1 MQRPLI
7 DGLPG
12 LSPYARDLLGRP
24 RAPAAAHVRAELFG
38 VQRFAEHGHSLARAQ
53 TVYPPGKGPPGAGFF
68 PRVAQNLAALRSAFD
83 YIALT
88 SQNGHYISP
97 AAEWLLDN
105 FHLVEAQLQQIREGV
120 PRRYYAQL
128 PKLSAPPLAGLPRV
142 YGIAWAYVAHTDSV
156 LDQTLFTAFLEAY
169 QDVAELGTGE
179 LWALPTTLRVVL
191 LENLRR
197 VAQGIAES
205 KVAREVA
212 HAVWDAPAHLS
223 VPQLDALLAA
233 MDGIGQQAAY
243 LTQLWQRLPVERGD
257 DPPPVRDWTE
267 RHCADGPALLA
278 RVQGVQASTNL
289 TVGNIVTT
297 LRLVGQ
303 VEWSDLI
310 DPISRPLRVL
320 RQLPSFGEES
330 ERTRQQITS
339 ALEQVARSSRQT
351 ERAVAQAVLQR
362 ALAAGAA
369 EQGGSAAAATAGY
382 HLFGNGRAAL
392 LAQLGP
398 PQAGGA
404 RPGRRFRLGPDATL
418 ALCLLIAAAGT
429 AVLLAAGLHRLQRQD
444 MAVAVSPWLLAAAA
458 GLFAMP
464 LFEAVMALLH
474 RLVAESTQVE
484 PLPRLSFADGIPA
497 AHRVLVVVP
506 ALLTSAAAAVEL
518 AQALERHWLA
528 NREAHAQFALLTDW
542 PDADIATLPDDRP
555 VLQAALAEIA
565 ALNQRHPPAPG
576 EPPRFA
582 LLHRPR
588 RWCFTQQRWIGW
600 ERKRGKLEMLL
611 RLLAT
616 GKGRGFVA
624 LAPGQRLAERIA
636 YVVTLDSDTILPP
649 GTLRELVAV
658 AAHPLNAPV
667 VDART
672 RRVTAGFGILQP
684 RILAPLPARAERSP
698 FHWLFA
704 GQCGI
709 DPYSA
714 GASDIYQDLFG
725 SGSFTGKG
733 LLHVRALHA
742 ALDRRL
748 PDDAVL
754 SHDLLEGT
762 LARCALV
769 SDLAFV
775 EAHPH
780 HAGVAAARLHRWM
793 RGDWQLLPLMRHARH
808 FGIDALGLWKMA
820 DNLRRALLAPACAA
834 LLVLALF
841 TAAVPL
847 GWALAV
853 VAAAF
858 ALGPLL
864 GACAALVPTRRGIAW
879 RHFLAAGATELARAA
894 GGAAWQCV
902 QLAAQSRL
910 SLDAAL
916 RSLWRLAV
924 SRRRLLE
931 WTTAAQAQAQAG
943 ARLIPFLRVDALPTL
958 LCLALAGAATQ
969 GPHPGLGPLILGLWA
984 CAPLLSWWGSRV
996 PTQPDQPLT
1005 LAERDYAGTLAR
1017 DTWRFF
1023 EQVVGPDDHHLPPDN
1038 LQIDPQPALAHRT
1051 SPTNIG
1057 MYLLAAC
1064 CAERFGWIDRG
1075 ALVLRLAATLDTV
1088 ERLDKHRGH
1097 LYNWYETRTL
1107 QVLAPAYVS
1116 SVDSG
1121 NLAGHLVAVAQACR
1135 LLAGDGHASAAALLA
1150 QAQRCEALCAAMD
1163 FRGLYDGKRHLFH
1176 IGLRADDNA
1185 LDAGYYDLLASEAR
1199 LLSFLAIA
1207 KGDVPR
1213 RHWSALGRVFLPVG
1227 MRAGLKSWS
1236 GSMFEYLMPLLVMDE
1251 PRGSLLR
1258 GASRA
1263 AVQAQ
1268 RAFAR
1273 VRVLPWGVSE
1283 SAYAARDHSLA
1294 YQYAPFG
1301 VPRLALRRTPLAEQV
1316 VAPYASAMASMVAPQ
1331 AALANLQ
1338 RLQALGGRGELGFF
1352 DALDFTAARQLAGQ
1366 PVTVVRNFMAH
1377 HQGMALVAL
1386 CNLLCEAAP
1395 RRWFAAAPLVR
1406 AHATLLHER
1415 TPRQIVGSADPR
1427 TPPEPQG
1434 QEAAAAF
1441 RSRAIDPL
1449 VRGFLPTQLLSN
1461 GRYTV
1466 ALRPNG
1472 AGVSRW
1478 RAFNVSRW
1486 RDDPLRDDHGS
1497 FLYVREAG
1505 RLAPT
1510 SLTALPAPGAGW
1522 AYRCLFLA
1530 DRVQFDAQGDGLRLR
1545 TVVRISPEDDTEL
1558 RTVTLHNEAPATRVL
1573 ELISCFEPV
1582 LSNPKADEAHP
1593 AFANL
1598 FVRTHWRPEWR
1609 ALLLE
1614 RRPRL
1619 PGEPVVAAA
1628 HFLGAAECTV
1638 LSVDGMTDRR
1648 AFIGRNR
1655 TLATPALHAQP
1666 VGADGQPSTG
1676 LDPIA
1681 GLRVRLSIGPGETAS
1696 LTFGTTAGE
1705 SLEGLYPSI
1714 DRYMQPTQ
1722 VERAAR
1728 LSATLAQVRMRDLGA
1743 DPQRDFALQDLATIL
1758 TYTTPRA
1765 TQERG
1770 LVDLRALWRFGISG
1784 DKPIVLVRIHGPLGM
1799 GLLHALLRAQPW
1811 WGFGGVACDVVV
1823 LNGEPDSY
1831 AMPLQRGIEALRS
1844 AVAQQ
1849 VRHSFAR
1856 EDVADFHL
1864 LREREIA
1871 PHEQA
1876 ALAALARAV
1885 FTADGRPLEV
1895 QVAALRDAAERAA
1908 PLPESVAAGM
1918 ALPWAAATPAV
1929 PATAASAAAT
1939 TAATTL
1945 PACAPSGRFDAATG
1959 EYCVDIG
1966 ADRPTPRPWVNVIAN
1981 SGFGFQV
1988 SESGVGYTWAVNS
2001 RLHQLT
2007 PWSNDPVRDPAFEHY
2022 LLQDLDTGAV
2032 LPLLPANAG
2041 GQVVHRV
2048 RHGQGYSVFE
2058 CAHQQLALQATF
2070 FADRD
2075 DAVKL
2080 VQVRVHHTGSG
2091 RRRLRVLALAEWQLG
2106 AARGQRRTLHT
2117 WKPQELPA
2125 VFAQQRESSAGFGGS
2140 TAFLMLTGLDGLQ
2153 WSCDRGAFFGPGGTL
2168 ELPARLAQRQGS
2180 GLDACGAVA
2189 ADAVLD
2195 AGAQA
2200 VVCFVLGHADTADA
2214 ATALARRWQHQDA
2227 GAALLRVRGF
2237 WDELL
2242 GRVQVRTPDPLFDV
2256 MVNRWLLYQTLSCRI
2271 WSKAGFYQAGGA
2283 SGFRDQLQDAMAF
2296 ALWDPARLHAQIL
2309 ACAARQFPEGDVQHW
2324 WHLPGGAGVRTHFSD
2339 DLLWLPL
2346 ACTRYVETTGEAGLL
2361 DQRVAFIDGPP
2372 VPPGA
2377 EDLYATPTASVATA
2391 SIYEHAARAI
2401 DKSLNTG
2408 RHGLP
2413 LMGSGDWND
2422 GMNRVGHA
2430 GHGESVWLGWFL
2442 CSVVDGFAPYA
2453 EARGEHAR
2461 ARRWRAARAGWT
2473 AALHGAGWDGDWFR
2487 RAFFD
2492 DGSPLGAST
2501 NAECRIDL
2509 IAQAWSVLSCAS
2521 QPRYTQA
2528 AMAAVQ
2534 ARLVDSDAG
2543 LLRLLDPPFAQSE
2556 PSPGYIQAYPPG
2568 VRENGG
2574 QYAHAA
2580 VWALMAQ
2587 ATQGDSAAAW
2597 RSWRGLSPA
2606 HRAAHAE
2613 QGPRYELEPYVM
2625 AGDIYSAPPYV
2636 GRGGWSWYTGS
2647 AAWMHRAAVETLLG
2661 LRVHGGRL
2669 CLVPC
2674 VPDDWPGFELVL
2686 RLGAHR
2692 ITVQY
2697 GSVPAIAAAAVHR
2710 LAVGEW
2716 IDWRRLPTDA
2726 VLCIAS
2732 AAPVPAPAP
2741 ASACTRP

>member
-1 MQRPLI
+1 LNRPLI
-7 DGLPG
+7 DQLPG
-12 LSPYARDLLGRP
+12 LSRYARDLLGRP
-24 RAPAAAHVRAELFG
+24 GVPAAAHVRAELFG
-38 VQRFAEHGHSLARAQ
+38 VQRFAEHGHSLAHAQ
-53 TVYPPGKGPPGAGFF
+53 TVYPPGKLPRGMGFF
-68 PRVAQNLAALRSAFD
+68 PRVQENLAALRSAFD

-88 SQNGHYISP
+88 SQNGQDISP

-105 FHLVEAQLQQIREGV
+105 FHLVEAQLQEIREGV

-205 KVAREVA
+205 KVARELA
-212 HAVWDAPAHLS
+212 HAVWDASADLS

-267 RHCADGPALLA
+267 RHCGDGPALLA

-303 VEWSDLI
+303 LEWADLI
-310 DPISRPLRVL
+310 DPVSRPLRVL
-320 RQLPSFGEES
+320 RQLPSFAEES

-351 ERAVAQAVLQR
+351 ERVVAQAVLQCG
-362 ALAAGAA
+362 LAAGAA
-369 EQGGSAAAATAGY
+369 DGACAHGHHAAAATAGY
-382 HLFGNGRAAL
+382 HLFGDGRAAL
-392 LAQLGP
+392 LQQLGP
-398 PQAGGA
+398 PQAEGA
-404 RPGRRFRLGPDATL
+404 RRSLRLRPGPGATL
-418 ALCLLIAAAGT
+418 ALCLLVAATGT
-429 AVLLAAGLHRLQRQD
+429 ALLLAAGLHRLQREELA
-444 MAVAVSPWLLAAAA
+444 MPPWQLALAAA
-458 GLFAMP
+458 LFAMP
-464 LFEAVMALLH
+464 LFEAVLALLH
-474 RLVAESTQVE
+474 RLVAESVRVE
-484 PLPRLSFADGIPA
+484 PLPRLSFADGIPP

-506 ALLTSAAAAVEL
+506 ALLTSAAGAVAL

-528 NREAHAQFALLTDW
+528 NREANAQFALLTDW
-542 PDADIATLPDDRP
+542 PDADIASLPNDRS
-555 VLQAALAEIA
+555 VLETALAEIA
-565 ALNQRHPPAPG
+565 ALNRRHRPAPG
-576 EPPRFA
+576 APPRFA

-611 RLLAT
+611 RLLAI
-616 GKGRGFVA
+616 GEDRGFFP

-672 RRVTAGFGILQP
+672 RRVTSGFGILQP
-684 RILAPLPARAERSP
+684 RILAPLPGRAERSP

-709 DPYSA
+709 DPYGA

-742 ALDRRL
+742 TLDRRL

-769 SDLAFV
+769 GDLAFV

-793 RGDWQLLPLMRHARH
+793 RGDWQLLPLMRRARH
-808 FGIDALGLWKMA
+808 VGIDALGLWKMA

-841 TAAVPL
+841 TSAVPP
-847 GWALAV
+847 GWALAGV
-853 VAAAF
+853 VAAF

-864 GACAALVPTRRGIAW
+864 GALAALVPTRHGIAW
-879 RHFLAAGATELARAA
+879 RHFFAAGATELARAM
-894 GGAAWQCV
+894 GGAAWQFV

-910 SLDAAL
+910 ALDAAL

-943 ARLIPFLRVDALPTL
+943 SRFMPFLRVDALPTL

-969 GPHPGLGPLILGLWA
+969 GPHPWLGPLILGLWA

-1005 LAERDYAGTLAR
+1005 PAERDYADTLAR

-1023 EQVVGPDDHHLPPDN
+1023 EQVVGEDDHHLPPDN

-1064 CAERFGWIDRG
+1064 CAERFGWIDPG
-1075 ALVLRLAATLDTV
+1075 ALALRLAATLDTV

-1135 LLAGDGHASAAALLA
+1135 LLASDGHDSAAALRALA
-1150 QAQRCEALCAAMD
+1150 LRCEALCAAMD
-1163 FRGLYDGKRHLFH
+1163 FRALYDGKRHLFH
-1176 IGLRADDNA
+1176 IGLHTDDNA
-1185 LDAGYYDLLASEAR
+1185 LDAGHYDLLASEAR

-1213 RHWSALGRVFLPVG
+1213 RHWSVLGRVFLPVG

-1236 GSMFEYLMPLLVMDE
+1236 GSVFEYLMPLLVMDE
-1251 PRGSLLR
+1251 PRGGLLR
-1258 GASRA
+1258 GASGA

-1268 RAFAR
+1268 RAFAQAR
-1273 VRVLPWGVSE
+1273 ALPWGVSE
-1283 SAYAARDHSLA
+1283 SAYAARDHTLA

-1316 VAPYASAMASMVAPQ
+1316 VAPYASVMATMVAPQ

-1395 RRWFAAAPLVR
+1395 RRWFAAAPLVQ

-1415 TPRQIVGSADPR
+1415 TPRQIIGSADPR
-1427 TPPEPQG
+1427 TPPEPRG
-1434 QEAAAAF
+1434 PDAPAAF
-1441 RSRAIDPL
+1441 RSRAIDPS

-1497 FLYVREAG
+1497 FLYVCEND

-1522 AYRCLFLA
+1522 VYRSLFLA

-1545 TVVRISPEDDTEL
+1545 TVVLISPEDDTEL
-1558 RTVTLHNEAPATRVL
+1558 RTVTLHNEGQDTRTL

-1598 FVRTHWRPEWR
+1598 FVRAHWKPEWR

-1628 HFLGAAECTV
+1628 HFLGACEASI
-1638 LSVDGMTDRR
+1638 LSVDGLTDRR

-1655 TLATPALHAQP
+1655 TLAAPALHAQP
-1666 VGADGQPSTG
+1666 SAADGQPSTG
-1676 LDPIA
+1676 LDPVA

-1696 LTFGTTAGE
+1696 LSFCTSAGD
-1705 SLEGLYPSI
+1705 SLESLYPSI
-1714 DRYMQPTQ
+1714 DRYLQPTH
-1722 VERAAR
+1722 VERATR
-1728 LSATLAQVRMRDLGA
+1728 LSATLAQVRLRDLGA
-1743 DPQRDFALQDLATIL
+1743 DPQRDFALQDLSTIL

-1784 DKPIVLVRIHGPLGM
+1784 DKPIVLVRIRGALGM
-1799 GLLHALLRAQPW
+1799 GLLYALLRAQPW

-1864 LREREIA
+1864 LRERELT
-1871 PHEQA
+1871 PREHA

-1885 FTADGRPLEV
+1885 FTADGRPLEQ
-1895 QVAALRDAAERAA
+1895 QVAALRDAAERTPPQEA
-1908 PLPESVAAGM
+1908 
-1918 ALPWAAATPAV
+1918 ALPGPA
-1929 PATAASAAAT
+1929 PPPSAAAT
-1939 TAATTL
+1939 TPTNTPTFA
-1945 PACAPSGRFDAATG
+1945 SGGHFDAATG
-1959 EYCVDIG
+1959 EYRLDIG
-1966 ADRPTPRPWVNVIAN
+1966 ADHPTPRPWVNVIAN

-2022 LLQDLDTGAV
+2022 LLQDLDTGAL

-2041 GQVVHRV
+2041 GQAVHSV
-2048 RHGQGYSVFE
+2048 RHGQGYSIFE
-2058 CAHQQLALQATF
+2058 CQYQQLVLQTTF

-2080 VQVRVHHTGSG
+2080 VQVRVRHTGGG
-2091 RRRLRVLALAEWQLG
+2091 RRRLRMLALAEWQLG
-2106 AARGQRRTLHT
+2106 AARGQRRTVHT
-2117 WKPQELPA
+2117 WKPDALPA
-2125 VFAQQRESSAGFGGS
+2125 VFAQQRESSAGFGGA
-2140 TAFLMLTGLDGLQ
+2140 TAFLMLTGLDGVQ
-2153 WSCDRGAFFGPGGTL
+2153 WSCDRGAFFGTNGAL

-2189 ADAVLD
+2189 GDTLLE
-2195 AGAQA
+2195 AGTEAL
-2200 VVCFVLGHADTADA
+2200 VCFVLGHADTADDA
-2214 ATALARRWQHQDA
+2214 MALARRWQHQDA
-2227 GAALLRVRGF
+2227 AAAQARVRGF
-2237 WDELL
+2237 WDGLL

-2256 MVNRWLLYQTLSCRI
+2256 LVNRWLLYQTLSCRI

-2296 ALWDPARLHAQIL
+2296 ALCEPDRLQAQIL

-2324 WHLPGGAGVRTHFSD
+2324 WHMPGGAGVRTHFSD

-2346 ACTRYVETTGEAGLL
+2346 ACTRYVQTTGDAGLL
-2361 DQRVAFIDGPP
+2361 DRQVAFIDGPP
-2372 VPPGA
+2372 VPAGA
-2377 EDLYATPTASVATA
+2377 EDLYATPTPSAEVA

-2401 DKSLNTG
+2401 DKSLDTG

-2422 GMNRVGHA
+2422 GMNRVGH
-2430 GHGESVWLGWFL
+2430 GGRGESVWLGWFL
-2442 CSVVDGFAPYA
+2442 CSVVEGFAPYA
-2453 EARGEHAR
+2453 DARAEHAR
-2461 ARRWRAARAGWT
+2461 AQRWRVARAGWI
-2473 AALHGAGWDGDWFR
+2473 AALHSAGWDGAWFR

-2492 DGSPLGAST
+2492 DGSPLGASA

-2509 IAQAWSVLSCAS
+2509 IAQAWSVLSGAS

-2528 AMAAVQ
+2528 AMAAVE
-2534 ARLVDSDAG
+2534 RELVDADAG
-2543 LLRLLDPPFAQSE
+2543 LLRLLHPPFAQST

-2587 ATQGDSAAAW
+2587 AELGDSAGAW
-2597 RSWRGLSPA
+2597 RSWRRLSPA
-2606 HRAAHAE
+2606 HRAADAE
-2613 QGPRYELEPYVM
+2613 QGPRYELEPYAM

-2647 AAWMHRAAVETLLG
+2647 AAWMHRAAVESLLG
-2661 LRVHGGRL
+2661 LCVQGERL
-2669 CLVPC
+2669 CLRPC
-2674 VPDDWPGFELVL
+2674 VPADWPGFQLAL
-2686 RLGAHR
+2686 RLGAHQL
-2692 ITVQY
+2692 TLQY
-2697 GSVPAIAAAAVHR
+2697 GRWLATPQAPVHR
-2710 LAVGEW
+2710 LAPGEW
-2716 IDWRRLPTDA
+2716 IEWRRLPLCA
-2726 VLCIAS
+2726 VLQID
-2732 AAPVPAPAP
+2732 AAPTA
-2741 ASACTRP
+2741 

>member
-1 MQRPLI
+1 MI
-7 DGLPG
+7 DHLPG
-12 LSPYARDLLGRP
+12 LSRYARDLLGRP
-24 RAPAAAHVRAELFG
+24 GVPAAAHVRSELFG
-38 VQRFAEHGHSLARAQ
+38 VQRFVEHGHSLAHAQ
-53 TVYPPGKGPPGAGFF
+53 AVYPPGSVPRGMGFF
-68 PRVAQNLAALRSAFD
+68 PRVKENLAALRSDFD

-88 SQNGHYISP
+88 SQKGHDISP

-120 PRRYYAQL
+120 PQHYYAQL

-156 LDQTLFTAFLEAY
+156 LDQALFTAFLEAY

-205 KVAREVA
+205 KVARELA
-212 HAVWDAPAHLS
+212 HAVWDASADLS

-233 MDGIGQQAAY
+233 MDGLGQQAAY

-257 DPPPVRDWTE
+257 DPPPLRDWTE
-267 RHCADGPALLA
+267 RHCGDGPALLA

-303 VEWSDLI
+303 LEWADLI
-310 DPISRPLRVL
+310 DPVSRPLRVL
-320 RQLPSFGEES
+320 RHLPSFAAES
-330 ERTRQQITS
+330 ERTRQQITG
-339 ALEQVARSSRQT
+339 ALEQIARSTRQT
-351 ERAVAQAVLQR
+351 ERAVAQAVLQCG
-362 ALAAGAA
+362 LTAGAA
-369 EQGGSAAAATAGY
+369 SAQDHNAAAATAGY
-382 HLFGNGRAAL
+382 HLFGDGRVAL
-392 LAQLGP
+392 LQQLGP
-398 PQAGGA
+398 PQAEGVWHSLRW
-404 RPGRRFRLGPDATL
+404 RPGPGATL
-418 ALCLLIAAAGT
+418 ALCLLVAATGT
-429 AVLLAAGLHRLQRQD
+429 ALLLAAGLHRLQREELA
-444 MAVAVSPWLLAAAA
+444 MPPWQLALAAV
-458 GLFAMP
+458 LFTMP
-464 LFEAVMALLH
+464 LFEAVLALLH
-474 RLVAESTQVE
+474 RLVAESVRVE
-484 PLPRLSFADGIPA
+484 PLPRLSLAGGIPP

-506 ALLTSAAAAVEL
+506 ALLTSPAGAVAL
-518 AQALERHWLA
+518 AQTLECHWLA
-528 NREAHAQFALLTDW
+528 NREANAQFALLTDW
-542 PDADIATLPDDRP
+542 PDADIASLPNDQP
-555 VLQAALAEIA
+555 VLKIALAEIA

-588 RWCFTQQRWIGW
+588 RWCLTQQRWIGW

-611 RLLAT
+611 RLLAI
-616 GKGRGFVA
+616 GEDRGFFP

-684 RILAPLPARAERSP
+684 RILAPLPGRADRSP

-742 ALDRRL
+742 TLDRRL

-769 SDLAFV
+769 GDLAFV

-793 RGDWQLLPLMRHARH
+793 RGDWQLLPLMQRARH
-808 FGIDALGLWKMA
+808 VGIDALGLWKMA
-820 DNLRRALLAPACAA
+820 DNLRRALLAPACVA

-841 TAAVPL
+841 TSALPP
-847 GWALAV
+847 GWALAG
-853 VAAAF
+853 VATAF

-864 GACAALVPTRRGIAW
+864 GALAALVPTRHSIAW
-879 RHFLAAGATELARAA
+879 RHFFAAGATELARAL

-910 SLDAAL
+910 ALDAAL

-943 ARLIPFLRVDALPTL
+943 SRLIPFLRIDALPTL

-969 GPHPGLGPLILGLWA
+969 GPHPWLGPLILSLWA

-1005 LAERDYAGTLAR
+1005 RAERDYADTLAR

-1064 CAERFGWIDRG
+1064 CAERFGWIDPG
-1075 ALVLRLAATLDTV
+1075 ALALRLAATLDTV

-1135 LLAGDGHASAAALLA
+1135 LLASNGHDSGAALHA
-1150 QAQRCEALCAAMD
+1150 QALRCEALCAAMD

-1176 IGLRADDNA
+1176 IGLRTDDNL
-1185 LDAGYYDLLASEAR
+1185 LDAGHYDLLASEAR

-1213 RHWSALGRVFLPVG
+1213 RHWSDLGRVFLPVG

-1236 GSMFEYLMPLLVMDE
+1236 GSVFEYLMPLLVMDE
-1251 PRGSLLR
+1251 PRGGLLR
-1258 GASRA
+1258 GASGA

-1268 RAFAR
+1268 RAFAQTR
-1273 VRVLPWGVSE
+1273 ALPWGVSE

-1316 VAPYASAMASMVAPQ
+1316 VAPYASVMATMVAPQ

-1395 RRWFAAAPLVR
+1395 RRWFAAAPLVQ

-1415 TPRQIVGSADPR
+1415 TPRQIIGSADPR
-1427 TPPEPQG
+1427 TPPEPRG
-1434 QEAAAAF
+1434 PDAPAPF
-1441 RSRAIDPL
+1441 RSRAIDPS

-1497 FLYVREAG
+1497 FLYVRESG

-1522 AYRCLFLA
+1522 VYRSLFLA

-1545 TVVRISPEDDTEL
+1545 TVVLISPEDDTEL
-1558 RTVTLHNEAPATRVL
+1558 RTVTLHNEGQDTRTL

-1598 FVRTHWRPEWR
+1598 FVRTHWKPEWR

-1628 HFLGAAECTV
+1628 HFLGACEGSI
-1638 LSVDGMTDRR
+1638 LSVEGLTDRR

-1655 TLATPALHAQP
+1655 TLAAPALHAQP
-1666 VGADGQPSTG
+1666 SAADGQPSTG
-1676 LDPIA
+1676 LDPVA

-1696 LTFGTTAGE
+1696 LSLCTSAGD
-1705 SLEGLYPSI
+1705 SLESLYPSI
-1714 DRYMQPTQ
+1714 DRYQQPTH

-1728 LSATLAQVRMRDLGA
+1728 LSATLAQVRLRDLGA
-1743 DPQRDFALQDLATIL
+1743 DPQRDFALQDLSTIL

-1784 DKPIVLVRIHGPLGM
+1784 DKPIVLVRIRGPLGM

-1856 EDVADFHL
+1856 EDAADFHL
-1864 LREREIA
+1864 LRERELT
-1871 PHEQA
+1871 PREHA

-1885 FTADGRPLEV
+1885 FTADGRPLEQ
-1895 QVAALRDAAERAA
+1895 QVAALRDAAERT
-1908 PLPESVAAGM
+1908 PLQKD
-1918 ALPWAAATPAV
+1918 ALPSLAPPAL
-1929 PATAASAAAT
+1929 AAAT
-1939 TAATTL
+1939 TPTNTPTFA
-1945 PACAPSGRFDAATG
+1945 SGGHFDAATG
-1959 EYCVDIG
+1959 EYRVDIG
-1966 ADRPTPRPWVNVIAN
+1966 PDHPTPRPWVNVIAN
-1981 SGFGFQV
+1981 SSFGFQV

-2022 LLQDLDTGAV
+2022 LLQDLDTGAL

-2041 GQVVHRV
+2041 GQAVHRV
-2048 RHGQGYSVFE
+2048 RHGQGYSIFE
-2058 CAHQQLALQATF
+2058 CQHQQLVLQASF

-2080 VQVRVHHTGSG
+2080 VQVRVRHTGSG

-2106 AARGQRRTLHT
+2106 AARGQRRTVHT
-2117 WKPQELPA
+2117 WKPDALPA

-2140 TAFLMLTGLDGLQ
+2140 TAFLMLTGLDGVQ
-2153 WSCDRGAFFGPGGTL
+2153 WSCDRGAFFGANGAL
-2168 ELPARLAQRQGS
+2168 ALPAQLAPRQGS

-2189 ADAVLD
+2189 ADTLLE
-2195 AGAQA
+2195 AGTEAS
-2200 VVCFVLGHADTADA
+2200 VCFVLGHAGTADDA
-2214 ATALARRWQHQDA
+2214 MALARRWQHQDA
-2227 GAALLRVRGF
+2227 AAALARVRGF

-2256 MVNRWLLYQTLSCRI
+2256 LVNRWLLYQTLSCRI

-2296 ALWDPARLHAQIL
+2296 ALCAPDRLQAQIL

-2324 WHLPGGAGVRTHFSD
+2324 WHMPGGAGVRTHFSD

-2346 ACTRYVETTGEAGLL
+2346 ACTRYVETTGDDGLL
-2361 DQRVAFIDGPP
+2361 DRQVAFLDGPP
-2372 VPPGA
+2372 VPPDA
-2377 EDLYATPTASVATA
+2377 EDLYATPTPSAEVV

-2401 DKSLNTG
+2401 DKSLETG

-2422 GMNRVGHA
+2422 GMNRVGH
-2430 GHGESVWLGWFL
+2430 GGRGESVWLGWFL
-2442 CSVVDGFAPYA
+2442 CSVVEGFAPYA
-2453 EARGEHAR
+2453 DARAEHAR
-2461 ARRWRAARAGWT
+2461 ARRWRVARAGWI
-2473 AALHGAGWDGDWFR
+2473 AALHGAGWDGAWFR

-2492 DGSPLGAST
+2492 DGSALGSSA
-2501 NAECRIDL
+2501 NAEGRIDL
-2509 IAQAWSVLSCAS
+2509 IAQAWSVLSGAS

-2528 AMAAVQ
+2528 AMAAVE
-2534 ARLVDSDAG
+2534 RELVDADAG
-2543 LLRLLDPPFAQSE
+2543 LLRLLHPPFAQST

-2587 ATQGDSAAAW
+2587 AELGDSAGAW
-2597 RSWRGLSPA
+2597 RSWRRLSPA
-2606 HRAAHAE
+2606 HRAADAE
-2613 QGPRYELEPYVM
+2613 QGPRYELEPYAM

-2647 AAWMHRAAVETLLG
+2647 AAWMHRAAVESLLG
-2661 LRVHGGRL
+2661 LRVQGERL
-2669 CLVPC
+2669 CLRPC
-2674 VPDDWPGFELVL
+2674 VPADWPGFQLAL
-2686 RLGAHR
+2686 RLGAHQLTLR
-2692 ITVQY
+2692 Y
-2697 GSVPAIAAAAVHR
+2697 GRWLVTPEASEATEASVHL
-2710 LAVGEW
+2710 LAPGEW
-2716 IDWRRLPTDA
+2716 LAWRRLPLCV
-2726 VLCIAS
+2726 VLQID
-2732 AAPVPAPAP
+2732 PVPPA
-2741 ASACTRP
+2741 

>member
-1 MQRPLI
+1 MHRPLI
-7 DGLPG
+7 DRFPT
-12 LSPYARDLLGRP
+12 LSRYARELLGRP
-24 RAPAAAHVRAELFG
+24 GVPAAAHVRAELFG
-38 VQRFAEHGHSLARAQ
+38 VQRFAEHGHSLAHAQ
-53 TVYPPGKGPPGAGFF
+53 TVYPPGSGPSGMGFF
-68 PRVAQNLAALRSAFD
+68 PRVKENLAVLRNAFD

-88 SQNGHYISP
+88 SRNGHYISP

-205 KVAREVA
+205 KVARELA
-212 HAVWDAPAHLS
+212 HAVWDASADLS
-223 VPQLDALLAA
+223 VPQLDTLFTA

-257 DPPPVRDWTE
+257 DPPPLRDWIE
-267 RHCADGPALLA
+267 RHCGDGPALLA

-303 VEWSDLI
+303 VEWADLI

-320 RQLPSFGEES
+320 RQLPSFAEES
-330 ERTRQQITS
+330 ERTRQQITG
-339 ALEQVARSSRQT
+339 ALEQIARSSRQT
-351 ERAVAQAVLQR
+351 ERVVAQAVLQR
-362 ALAAGAA
+362 GLAAGPSD
-369 EQGGSAAAATAGY
+369 GSCTHGHHAAAATAGY
-382 HLFGNGRAAL
+382 HLFGDGRAAL
-392 LAQLGP
+392 VQHLGP
-398 PQAGGA
+398 PQAGGG
-404 RPGRRFRLGPDATL
+404 GRRWRIRLGSGATL

-429 AVLLAAGLHRLQRQD
+429 ALLLAMGLHRLHGEDQA
-444 MAVAVSPWLLAAAA
+444 MPLWLLALTAV
-458 GLFAMP
+458 LFAMP

-474 RLVAESTQVE
+474 RLVAESVRVE
-484 PLPRLSFADGIPA
+484 PLPRLSFADGIPP

-506 ALLTSAAAAVEL
+506 ALLTSAAGAVAL

-528 NREAHAQFALLTDW
+528 NREANAQFALLTDW
-542 PDADIATLPDDRP
+542 PDADIASLPNDRP
-555 VLQAALAEIA
+555 VLETALAEIA
-565 ALNQRHPPAPG
+565 ALNQRHPPATG

-611 RLLAT
+611 RLLAI
-616 GKGRGFVA
+616 GEDRGFFP

-672 RRVTAGFGILQP
+672 RCVTAGFGILQP
-684 RILAPLPARAERSP
+684 RILAPLPERAERSP

-742 ALDRRL
+742 TLDRRL

-769 SDLAFV
+769 GDLTLV

-793 RGDWQLLPLMRHARH
+793 RGDWQLLPLMRRARH
-808 FGIDALGLWKMA
+808 VGIDALGLWKMA
-820 DNLRRALLAPACAA
+820 DNLRRALLAPACVA

-841 TAAVPL
+841 TSAVPP
-847 GWALAV
+847 GWALAG

-864 GACAALVPTRRGIAW
+864 GALAALVPTRQGIAW
-879 RHFLAAGATELARAA
+879 RHFFAAGATELARAV
-894 GGAAWQCV
+894 GGAAWQFV

-910 SLDAAL
+910 ALDAAL

-943 ARLIPFLRVDALPTL
+943 SRLIPFLRVDALPTL
-958 LCLALAGAATQ
+958 LCLALAGAAAQ
-969 GPHPGLGPLILGLWA
+969 GPHPWLGPAIFGLWA
-984 CAPLLSWWGSRV
+984 CAPLLAWWGSRA
-996 PTQPDQPLT
+996 PTRPGRPLT
-1005 LAERDYAGTLAR
+1005 PAERDYADTLAR

-1023 EQVVGPDDHHLPPDN
+1023 EQVVGEGDHHLPPDN

-1064 CAERFGWIDRG
+1064 CAERFGWIDPG
-1075 ALVLRLAATLDTV
+1075 ALALRLAATLDTV

-1135 LLAGDGHASAAALLA
+1135 LLASDGNGSAAALRV
-1150 QAQRCEALCAAMD
+1150 QALRCEALCAAMD
-1163 FRGLYDGKRHLFH
+1163 FRALYDGKRHLFH
-1176 IGLRADDNA
+1176 IGLRTDDNA
-1185 LDAGYYDLLASEAR
+1185 LDAGHYDLLASEAR

-1213 RHWSALGRVFLPVG
+1213 RHWSALGRVFLAVG
-1227 MRAGLKSWS
+1227 MRTGLKSWS
-1236 GSMFEYLMPLLVMDE
+1236 GSVFEYLMPLLVMDE
-1251 PRGSLLR
+1251 PRGGLLR
-1258 GASRA
+1258 GASGA

-1268 RAFAR
+1268 RAFAQAR
-1273 VRVLPWGVSE
+1273 ALPWGVSE

-1316 VAPYASAMASMVAPQ
+1316 VAPYASVMAAMVAPQ
-1331 AALANLQ
+1331 AALANLR

-1395 RRWFAAAPLVR
+1395 RRWFAAAPLVQ

-1415 TPRQIVGSADPR
+1415 TPRQIIGSADPR
-1427 TPPEPQG
+1427 TPPEPQDQG
-1434 QEAAAAF
+1434 APAAF
-1441 RSRAIDPL
+1441 RSRAIDPS

-1497 FLYVREAG
+1497 FLYVCESG

-1522 AYRCLFLA
+1522 VYRSLFLA

-1545 TVVRISPEDDTEL
+1545 TVVLISPEDDTEL
-1558 RTVTLHNEAPATRVL
+1558 RTVTLHNEGQDTRTL

-1598 FVRTHWRPEWR
+1598 FVRAHWKPAWR

-1628 HFLGAAECTV
+1628 HFLGACEGRI
-1638 LSVDGMTDRR
+1638 LSVEGLTDRR

-1655 TLATPALHAQP
+1655 TLAAPALHAQP
-1666 VGADGQPSTG
+1666 RAADGQPSTG
-1676 LDPIA
+1676 LDPVA

-1696 LTFGTTAGE
+1696 LSLCTSAGD
-1705 SLEGLYPSI
+1705 SLESLYPSI
-1714 DRYMQPTQ
+1714 DRYQQPTH

-1728 LSATLAQVRMRDLGA
+1728 LSATLAQVRLRDLGA
-1743 DPQRDFALQDLATIL
+1743 DPQRDFALQDLSTIL

-1784 DKPIVLVRIHGPLGM
+1784 DKPIVLVRIRGPLGM

-1856 EDVADFHL
+1856 EDAADFHL
-1864 LREREIA
+1864 LRERELT
-1871 PHEQA
+1871 PREHA

-1885 FTADGRPLEV
+1885 FTADGRPLEQ
-1895 QVAALRDAAERAA
+1895 QVAALRDAAERT
-1908 PLPESVAAGM
+1908 PLQED
-1918 ALPWAAATPAV
+1918 ALPSLV
-1929 PATAASAAAT
+1929 PPPLAAAT
-1939 TAATTL
+1939 TPTNTPTFA
-1945 PACAPSGRFDAATG
+1945 SGGHFDAATG
-1959 EYCVDIG
+1959 EYRVDIRAG
-1966 ADRPTPRPWVNVIAN
+1966 RPTPRPWINVIAN

-2022 LLQDLDTGAV
+2022 LLQDLDTGAL

-2041 GQVVHRV
+2041 GQAVHSV
-2048 RHGQGYSVFE
+2048 RHGQGYSIFE
-2058 CAHQQLALQATF
+2058 CRHQQLVLQTSF

-2080 VQVRVHHTGSG
+2080 VQVRVRHTGSG

-2106 AARGQRRTLHT
+2106 AARGQRRTVHT
-2117 WKPQELPA
+2117 WKPDALPA
-2125 VFAQQRESSAGFGGS
+2125 VFAQQRESSAGFGGG

-2153 WSCDRGAFFGPGGTL
+2153 WSCDRGAFFGANGAL
-2168 ELPARLAQRQGS
+2168 ALPAQLAQRQGS

-2189 ADAVLD
+2189 ADTLLE
-2195 AGAQA
+2195 AGSET
-2200 VVCFVLGHADTADA
+2200 VVCFMLGHADTADA
-2214 ATALARRWQHQDA
+2214 ATALARRWQHRDA
-2227 GAALLRVRGF
+2227 AATLARVRGF
-2237 WDELL
+2237 WDDLL
-2242 GRVQVRTPDPLFDV
+2242 GRVQVRTPDPLFDAL
-2256 MVNRWLLYQTLSCRI
+2256 VNRWLLYQTLSCRI

-2296 ALWDPARLHAQIL
+2296 ALCEPDRLQAQIL

-2324 WHLPGGAGVRTHFSD
+2324 WHMPGGAGVRTHFSD

-2346 ACTRYVETTGEAGLL
+2346 ACTRYVEATGDAGLL
-2361 DQRVAFIDGPP
+2361 DRQVAFIEGPP
-2372 VPPGA
+2372 VPTGA
-2377 EDLYATPTASVATA
+2377 EDLYATPTPSAVVA

-2401 DKSLNTG
+2401 DKSLDMG
-2408 RHGLP
+2408 QHGLP

-2430 GHGESVWLGWFL
+2430 GRGESVWLGWFL
-2442 CSVVDGFAPYA
+2442 CSVVEGFAPYA
-2453 EARGEHAR
+2453 DARAEHAR
-2461 ARRWRAARAGWT
+2461 ARRWRVARAGWIT
-2473 AALHGAGWDGDWFR
+2473 ALHGAGWDGAWFR

-2492 DGSPLGAST
+2492 DGSPLGASA

-2509 IAQAWSVLSCAS
+2509 LAQAWSVLSGAS
-2521 QPRYTQA
+2521 QPRYTHA
-2528 AMAAVQ
+2528 AMAAVE
-2534 ARLVDSDAG
+2534 RELVDADAG
-2543 LLRLLDPPFAQSE
+2543 LLRLLHPPFAQST
-2556 PSPGYIQAYPPG
+2556 PNPGYIQAYPPG

-2587 ATQGDSAAAW
+2587 AELGDSAGAW
-2597 RSWRGLSPA
+2597 RSWRRLSPA
-2606 HRAAHAE
+2606 HRAADAK
-2613 QGPRYELEPYVM
+2613 QGPRYELEPYAM

-2647 AAWMHRAAVETLLG
+2647 AAWMHRAAVEALLG
-2661 LRVHGGRL
+2661 LCVQGERL
-2669 CLVPC
+2669 CLRPC
-2674 VPDDWPGFELVL
+2674 VPADWPGFQLAL
-2686 RLGAHR
+2686 RLGAHQL
-2692 ITVQY
+2692 TLQY
-2697 GSVPAIAAAAVHR
+2697 GRLLAAPEAPVHR
-2710 LAVGEW
+2710 LAPGEW
-2716 IDWRRLPTDA
+2716 IEWRRLPLRA
-2726 VLCIAS
+2726 VLQID
-2732 AAPVPAPAP
+2732 PAPP
-2741 ASACTRP
+2741 A

>member
-1 MQRPLI
+1 MI
-7 DGLPG
+7 DHLPG
-12 LSPYARDLLGRP
+12 LSRYARNLLDRP
-24 RAPAAAHVRAELFG
+24 GVPAAAHVRAELFG
-38 VQRFAEHGHSLARAQ
+38 VQRFAEHGHSLAHAQ
-53 TVYPPGKGPPGAGFF
+53 AVYPPGSVQRGMGFF
-68 PRVAQNLAALRSAFD
+68 PRVQENLAALRSAFD

-88 SQNGHYISP
+88 SQSGHEISP

-212 HAVWDAPAHLS
+212 HAVWDASADLS

-267 RHCADGPALLA
+267 RHCGDGPALLA

-297 LRLVGQ
+297 LRLFGQ
-303 VEWSDLI
+303 LEWADLI
-310 DPISRPLRVL
+310 DPVSRPLRVL
-320 RQLPSFGEES
+320 RQLPSFAEES

-339 ALEQVARSSRQT
+339 ALEQIARSSRQT
-351 ERAVAQAVLQR
+351 ERVVAQAVLQR
-362 ALAAGAA
+362 GLAGATD
-369 EQGGSAAAATAGY
+369 GTSAQDHHAATATAGY
-382 HLFGNGRAAL
+382 HLFGDGRAAL
-392 LAQLGP
+392 LQQLGP
-398 PQAGGA
+398 PQAEE
-404 RPGRRFRLGPDATL
+404 GRQRLRFHLGPGATL
-418 ALCLLIAAAGT
+418 ALCLFVATAGT
-429 AVLLAAGLHRLQRQD
+429 ALLLAAGLHRLQRD
-444 MAVAVSPWLLAAAA
+444 ELAVPPWLLALAAV
-458 GLFAMP
+458 LFAMP
-464 LFEAVMALLH
+464 LFEAVLALLH
-474 RLVAESTQVE
+474 RLVAESVRVE
-484 PLPRLSFADGIPA
+484 PLPRLSFAGGIPP

-506 ALLTSAAAAVEL
+506 ALLTSAAGAVAL

-528 NREAHAQFALLTDW
+528 NREANAQFALLTDW
-542 PDADIATLPDDRP
+542 PDADIASLPNDRS
-555 VLQAALAEIA
+555 VLESALAEIA
-565 ALNQRHPPAPG
+565 TLNQRHPPAPG
-576 EPPRFA
+576 APPRFA

-611 RLLAT
+611 RLLAI
-616 GKGRGFVA
+616 GEDRGFFP

-684 RILAPLPARAERSP
+684 RILAPLPGRAERSP

-742 ALDRRL
+742 TLDRRL
-748 PDDAVL
+748 PDDTVL

-769 SDLAFV
+769 GDLAFV

-793 RGDWQLLPLMRHARH
+793 RGDWQLLPLMRQARH
-808 FGIDALGLWKMA
+808 VGIDALGLWKMA
-820 DNLRRALLAPACAA
+820 DNLRRALLAPACAT

-841 TAAVPL
+841 TSAVPP
-847 GWALAV
+847 GWALAS

-864 GACAALVPTRRGIAW
+864 GALAALVPTRHGIAW
-879 RHFLAAGATELARAA
+879 RHFFAAGATELARAI
-894 GGAAWQCV
+894 GGAAWQFV

-910 SLDAAL
+910 ALDAAL
-916 RSLWRLAV
+916 RSLWRLTV

-943 ARLIPFLRVDALPTL
+943 QGLAPFLRIDALPTL
-958 LCLALAGAATQ
+958 LCLALAAAAAR
-969 GPHPGLGPLILGLWA
+969 GPHPWLGPLILGLWA
-984 CAPLLSWWGSRV
+984 CAPLLAWWGSRV

-1005 LAERDYAGTLAR
+1005 PAERDYADTLAR

-1064 CAERFGWIDRG
+1064 CAERFGWIDPG
-1075 ALVLRLAATLDTV
+1075 ALAQRLAATLDTV

-1135 LLAGDGHASAAALLA
+1135 MLASDANDSAVALLA
-1150 QAQRCEALCAAMD
+1150 QARRCEALCAAMD

-1176 IGLRADDNA
+1176 IGLRTGDGT

-1213 RHWSALGRVFLPVG
+1213 RHWSALGRIFLPVG

-1236 GSMFEYLMPLLVMDE
+1236 GSVFEYLMPLLVMDE

-1258 GASRA
+1258 GASGA

-1268 RAFAR
+1268 RAFAQAR
-1273 VRVLPWGVSE
+1273 ALPWGVSE
-1283 SAYAARDHSLA
+1283 SAYAARDHTLA

-1316 VAPYASAMASMVAPQ
+1316 VAPYASVMATMVAPQ

-1338 RLQALGGRGELGFF
+1338 RLQALGGRGDLGFF

-1366 PVTVVRNFMAH
+1366 PVTVVRNLMAH

-1395 RRWFAAAPLVR
+1395 RRWFAAAPLVQ

-1415 TPRQIVGSADPR
+1415 TPRQIIGSADPR

-1434 QEAAAAF
+1434 QLAAVAF
-1441 RSRAIDPL
+1441 RSRAIDPS

-1497 FLYVREAG
+1497 FLYVCENG

-1510 SLTALPAPGAGW
+1510 SLTALPAPGVGW
-1522 AYRCLFLA
+1522 VYRSLFLT

-1545 TVVRISPEDDTEL
+1545 TVVLISPEDDTEL
-1558 RTVTLHNEAPATRVL
+1558 RTVTLHNEGQDTRTL

-1598 FVRTHWRPEWR
+1598 FVRAHWKPEWR

-1628 HFLGAAECTV
+1628 HFLGACEGSI
-1638 LSVDGMTDRR
+1638 LSVDGLTDRR

-1655 TLATPALHAQP
+1655 TLAAPALHAQP
-1666 VGADGQPSTG
+1666 SAADGQPSTG
-1676 LDPIA
+1676 LDPVA

-1696 LTFGTTAGE
+1696 LSFCTSAGD
-1705 SLEGLYPSI
+1705 SLESLYPSI
-1714 DRYMQPTQ
+1714 DRYLQPTH

-1728 LSATLAQVRMRDLGA
+1728 LSATLAQVRLRDLGA
-1743 DPQRDFALQDLATIL
+1743 DPQRDFALQDLSTIL

-1784 DKPIVLVRIHGPLGM
+1784 DKPIVLVRIRGPLGM
-1799 GLLHALLRAQPW
+1799 GLVHALLRAQPW
-1811 WGFGGVACDVVV
+1811 WGFGGVACDVLV

-1831 AMPLQRGIEALRS
+1831 AMPLQRSIEALRS

-1856 EDVADFHL
+1856 EDAADFHL
-1864 LREREIA
+1864 LRERELT
-1871 PHEQA
+1871 PREHA

-1885 FTADGRPLEV
+1885 FTADGRPLEQ
-1895 QVAALRDAAERAA
+1895 QVAALRDAAERTPAQ
-1908 PLPESVAAGM
+1908 E
-1918 ALPWAAATPAV
+1918 AATPGLAP
-1929 PATAASAAAT
+1929 PALAAAT
-1939 TAATTL
+1939 TPTNTPTTT
-1945 PACAPSGRFDAATG
+1945 PTFASGGHFDADTG
-1959 EYCVDIG
+1959 EYRVDIG
-1966 ADRPTPRPWVNVIAN
+1966 ADHPTPRPWVNVIAN

-2022 LLQDLDTGAV
+2022 LLQDLDTGAL

-2041 GQVVHRV
+2041 GQAVHSV
-2048 RHGQGYSVFE
+2048 QHGQGYSIFE
-2058 CAHQQLALQATF
+2058 CQYQQLVLQTTF

-2080 VQVRVHHTGSG
+2080 VQVRVRHTGSG
-2091 RRRLRVLALAEWQLG
+2091 RRRLRMLALAEWQLG
-2106 AARGQRRTLHT
+2106 AARGQRRTVHT
-2117 WKPQELPA
+2117 WKPDALPA
-2125 VFAQQRESSAGFGGS
+2125 VFAQQRESSAGFGGA
-2140 TAFLMLTGLDGLQ
+2140 TAFLMLTGLDGVQ
-2153 WSCDRGAFFGPGGTL
+2153 WSCDRGAFFGTNGAL

-2189 ADAVLD
+2189 GDTLLE
-2195 AGAQA
+2195 AGTEAL
-2200 VVCFVLGHADTADA
+2200 VCFVLGHADTADDA
-2214 ATALARRWQHQDA
+2214 MALARRWQRQDA
-2227 GAALLRVRGF
+2227 AAALARVRGF

-2256 MVNRWLLYQTLSCRI
+2256 LVNRWLLYQTLSCRI

-2296 ALWDPARLHAQIL
+2296 ALCEPDRLQAQIL

-2324 WHLPGGAGVRTHFSD
+2324 WHMPGGAGVRTHFSD

-2346 ACTRYVETTGEAGLL
+2346 ACTRYVQTTGDAGLL
-2361 DQRVAFIDGPP
+2361 DRQVAFIDGPP
-2372 VPPGA
+2372 VPAGA
-2377 EDLYATPTASVATA
+2377 EDLYATPTPSAEVA

-2401 DKSLNTG
+2401 DKSLDTG

-2422 GMNRVGHA
+2422 GMNRVGH
-2430 GHGESVWLGWFL
+2430 GGRGESVWLGWFL
-2442 CSVVDGFAPYA
+2442 CSVVEGFAPYA
-2453 EARGEHAR
+2453 DARAEHAR
-2461 ARRWRAARAGWT
+2461 AQRWRVARAGWI
-2473 AALHGAGWDGDWFR
+2473 AALHGAGWDGAWFR

-2492 DGSPLGAST
+2492 DGSPLGASA

-2509 IAQAWSVLSCAS
+2509 IAQAWSVLSGAS

-2528 AMAAVQ
+2528 AMAAVE
-2534 ARLVDSDAG
+2534 RELVDADAG
-2543 LLRLLDPPFAQSE
+2543 LLRLLHPPFAQST

-2587 ATQGDSAAAW
+2587 AELGDSAGAW
-2597 RSWRGLSPA
+2597 RSWRRLSPA
-2606 HRAAHAE
+2606 HRAADAE
-2613 QGPRYELEPYVM
+2613 QGPRYELEPYAM
-2625 AGDIYSAPPYV
+2625 AGDIYGAPPYV

-2647 AAWMHRAAVETLLG
+2647 AAWMHRAAIESLLG
-2661 LRVHGGRL
+2661 LCVQGERL
-2669 CLVPC
+2669 CLRPC
-2674 VPDDWPGFELVL
+2674 VPADWPGFQLAL
-2686 RLGAHR
+2686 RLGAHQLTLR
-2692 ITVQY
+2692 Y
-2697 GSVPAIAAAAVHR
+2697 GSWLEKPDAPVHR
-2710 LAVGEW
+2710 VAPGEW
-2716 IDWRRLPTDA
+2716 IEWRRLPLRA
-2726 VLCIAS
+2726 VLQID
-2732 AAPVPAPAP
+2732 APAV
-2741 ASACTRP
+2741 